1 MIKKA
6 AEFKTDYRENMRGGN
21 GTVEITNFVTPA
33 ELNDKGR
40 MFANITL
47 KPGCGIGFHVH
58 EGESELFYLMKGE
71 VLYNDNGVEQVLSA
85 GDVMIC
91 PAGTGHA
98 IACKGEETAEVCAV
112 IVYA

>member
-6 AEFKTDYRENMRGGN
+6 ADLVTEYRPNMRDGN
-21 GTVEITNFVTPA
+21 GTVELTSFATPE

-40 MFANITL
+40 LFANITL
-47 KPGCGIGFHVH
+47 NPGCGIGFHMH
-58 EGESELFYLMKGE
+58 ENESELFYVMKGE
-71 VLYNDNGVEQVLSA
+71 VLYNDNGTECVMSA

-98 IACKGEETAEVCAV
+98 IACNGEEPAEVCAV